1 MTKKSIF
8 WFRQDLRLSDNP
20 GLYEAI
26 KSGLVIAVYILDDEA
41 PAMGGASKWWL
52 YNSLLKL
59 NKSLDNNLN
68 LYKGSPKEILLKLIK
83 GYQIDSVYWNR
94 CYDPWRIREDRE
106 IKIILKNQSIDCKS
120 FNSLLLWEPWEVSKN
135 DGEPYKVFT
144 PFYRNGC
151 MRAKPPRKPSPR
163 PEKLNFIKDLLNS
176 SDIEELEL
184 LPTIKWYSSM
194 ENQWEIGEEGAQN
207 LLNTFL
213 DNGLQNYKEGRN
225 FPGKNHTSRL
235 SPYLHF
241 GEISPNQIWYRI
253 QNQSFINPLLTNDAE
268 HFLRELCWR
277 EFSYSLLYYF
287 PELPRKNFQGKFDKF
302 LWHFDQKLLEAWQ
315 KGGTGYPIIDA
326 GMRELWQT
334 GYMHNRVRMIVGS
347 FLTKNLLFNWRH
359 GAEWFWDCLVDSDL
373 ANNNASW
380 QWVAGT
386 GADAAPYFRIFN
398 PITQGEKFDPDG
410 IYTKHFI
417 PELNSL
423 PIKYLFNP
431 WKSPEQVLK
440 ESNIIL
446 GETYPKPIIDLDFSR
461 KRALEIYKTT
471 VRLDTGNSSDHNMP

>member
-20 GLYEAI
+20 GLSEAI

-52 YNSLLKL
+52 YKSLLNL

-68 LYKGSPKEILLKLIK
+68 LYKGSPKKILLKLIK
-83 GYQIDSVYWNR
+83 DYQIDSVYWNR
-94 CYDPWRIREDRE
+94 CYDPWRIREDKE
-106 IKIILKNQSIDCKS
+106 IKVILKNQGVNCKS
-120 FNSLLLWEPWEVSKN
+120 FNSLLLFEPWEVLKN

-151 MRAKPPRKPSPR
+151 RQAKPPREPLPR

-176 SDIEELEL
+176 SDIEELKL

-194 ENQWEIGEEGAQN
+194 ENHWEIGEEGAQN

-213 DNGLQNYKEGRN
+213 DNGLQNYKEKRN
-225 FPGKNHTSRL
+225 FPGGNYTSRL

-241 GEISPNQIWYRI
+241 GEISPNQIWYRV
-253 QNQSFINPLLTNDAE
+253 QDQSFINPVLANDVE

-302 LWHFDQKLLEAWQ
+302 PWHFDQKLFEAW
-315 KGGTGYPIIDA
+315 
-326 GMRELWQT
+326 
-334 GYMHNRVRMIVGS
+334 
-347 FLTKNLLFNWRH
+347 
-359 GAEWFWDCLVDSDL
+359 
-373 ANNNASW
+373 
-380 QWVAGT
+380 
-386 GADAAPYFRIFN
+386 
-398 PITQGEKFDPDG
+398 
-410 IYTKHFI
+410 
-417 PELNSL
+417 
-423 PIKYLFNP
+423 
-431 WKSPEQVLK
+431 
-440 ESNIIL
+440 
-446 GETYPKPIIDLDFSR
+446 
-461 KRALEIYKTT
+461 
-471 VRLDTGNSSDHNMP
+471 